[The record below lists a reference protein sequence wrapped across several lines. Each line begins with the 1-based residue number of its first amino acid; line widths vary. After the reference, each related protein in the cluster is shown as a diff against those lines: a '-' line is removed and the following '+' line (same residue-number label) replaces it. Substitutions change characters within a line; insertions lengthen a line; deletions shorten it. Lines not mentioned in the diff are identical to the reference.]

1 MMYVHVPGTDG
12 LMEDWKRKHCIVFS
26 VKQGRLNNFLL
37 EKYICSIYHK
47 YKYIFKVKS
56 HY

>member
-12 LMEDWKRKHCIVFS
+12 LMEDWKRKHCIVSS